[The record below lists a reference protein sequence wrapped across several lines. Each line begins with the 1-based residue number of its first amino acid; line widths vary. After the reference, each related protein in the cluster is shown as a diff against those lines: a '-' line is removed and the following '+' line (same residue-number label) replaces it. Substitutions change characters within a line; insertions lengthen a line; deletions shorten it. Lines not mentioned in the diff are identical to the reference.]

1 MGLNLNTSLEGTTPT
16 VVTCGV
22 HWYNVSLLTGHP
34 DEVLPNIE
42 DAFRGPLEVRGPT
55 RFYRKAWNLGSFVTV
70 HHEHINTGKGML
82 IEITGA
88 GCDYLGLSESI
99 PLVDALMWMG
109 GRLTRIDPY
118 IDVMRSPN
126 LIVENARDS
135 CNREEYCRFR
145 KRPKIIEEA
154 GIEPIVSTVY
164 LGSRSSGLLVR
175 IYDKG
180 LEQGGNARFIV
191 RWEAEFGKDK
201 AHPVG
206 KAIIQASDDEQRAQ
220 AIIGH
225 ALGAAEFR
233 EVGEPGQSL
242 SRREFV
248 PWYAELL
255 QLAQL
260 ARPKVER
267 EEPTLERKLDWYRNQ
282 VMPFLAQ
289 VGQEFNLTPG
299 ETMDLLMGPRAIA
312 EVQKRAS
319 GRSVESMDVALGME
333 AIGKSLARLDEH

>member
-1 MGLNLNTSLEGTTPT
+1 MGLNVNTYLEGESPT

-22 HWYNVSLLTGHP
+22 HWLSVSLLTGHP
-34 DEVLPNIE
+34 DEVFPVVE
-42 DAFRGPLEVRGPT
+42 DAFGGPLEPRGPT
-55 RFYRKAWNLGSFVTV
+55 RFYRKAWKLGSVATV
-70 HHEHINTGKGML
+70 SYEHVKTGEGML
-82 IEITGA
+82 VELTGA
-88 GCDYLGLSESI
+88 ACDCLGLSVIITLLRE
-99 PLVDALMWMG
+99 LMSLG
-109 GRLTRIDPY
+109 GRVTRIDPY
-118 IDVMRSPN
+118 IDFERSPN
-126 LIVENARDS
+126 LICEQARDS

-164 LGSRSSGLLVR
+164 LGSRKSGHLVR

-180 LEQGGNARFIV
+180 LERGGNPRFIV
-191 RWEAEFGKDK
+191 RWEAEFGNGKS
-201 AHPVG
+201 HPVAE
-206 KAIIQASDDEQRAQ
+206 AIVNSSGDDQLRQ

-267 EEPTLERKLDWYRNQ
+267 EKPTLESKLDWYRNQ
-282 VMPFLAQ
+282 VMPYLAQ

-312 EVQKRAS
+312 EVQQRAS
-319 GRSVESMDVALGME
+319 GRAVESMEVALGIE
-333 AIGKSLARLDEH
+333 AVGHSLGLLDT